1 MSEKSEGNFWVR
13 VGLIVVAIPLCFV
26 FPYALLVV
34 LILAWAMLND
44 YWTPKV
50 VGVPPRRTWLNV
62 TAEDSDWLEI
72 FCEGCESP
80 AESQFLVAMVK
91 EFKLYPKQG
100 ALVSPQLSMEMQVE
114 HQRYRYDFVVN
125 KKFIIEI
132 DGATY
137 HSSPEAVER
146 DRVRDEF
153 SVDNGFNVLR
163 IPASV
168 VFRNPSEAIR
178 LVKDFVFKTA
188 VEATALVAKAAAPHK
203 PVKHYLNG
211 FSKLAAGFAQ
221 GCSDVIQHIEE
232 ASLKQSTTAEF
243 RTAISTEQ
251 IRLEGMVR
259 SVEIELQVLNLSP
272 DARRHHDEM
281 YAALIKGNSK
291 LACAEDLPWSLIV
304 FPAPVDNKVIQ
315 EQIQR
320 ECTEAMDDRTSRFFE
335 IWERCVQEPEFAKLF
350 RKKMVASGFSD
361 MKLIFPGVSPFT
373 FQPVFNKEQPHGYL

>member
-1 MSEKSEGNFWVR
+1 MSDKSEGNFWIR
-13 VGLIVVAIPLCFV
+13 VGLIVVAIGLCFI
-26 FPYALLVV
+26 FPYVLLIV
-34 LILAWAMLND
+34 LILAWSMLSD
-44 YWTPKV
+44 YWAPKI
-50 VGVPPRRTWLNV
+50 VGIPPRRTWLNV
-62 TAEDSDWLEI
+62 TAEESDWLEI

-80 AESQFLVAMVK
+80 AESQFLVAMIK

-100 ALVSPQLSMEMQVE
+100 KLLSPQLSMEMQVE
-114 HQRYRYDFVVN
+114 HQRYRYDFLVN
-125 KKFIIEI
+125 KQFIIEI

-146 DRVRDEF
+146 DRIRDEF
-153 SVDNGFNVLR
+153 SMANGFHVLR

-168 VFRNPSEAIR
+168 VFKSPSEAIR
-178 LVKDFVFKTA
+178 LVKEFVFKP
-188 VEATALVAKAAAPHK
+188 VEEASVLAATAAAPQK
-203 PVKHYLNG
+203 PVGHYLNS

-221 GCSDVIQHIEE
+221 GCSDVIQHIDE
-232 ASLKQSTTAEF
+232 ASLKQSATAEF

-251 IRLEGMVR
+251 IRIEGAVR
-259 SVEIELQVLNLSP
+259 SVEIELRVINLSP

-281 YAALIKGNSK
+281 YAALIKGNPK
-291 LACAEDLPWSLIV
+291 LMAVEDLPWSPIV
-304 FPAPVDNKVIQ
+304 FPAPVDNKVVQ